1 MALYAEEIFIQL
13 VLLDLDLRSHD
24 QDHELNSSRPIQQKQ
39 DRGPICQITCRYKD
53 MGLSSCGCRVLCIKF
68 DAA

>member
-39 DRGPICQITCRYKD
+39 DRGPITCRYKD